1 MLSSVSVSRSS
12 RVWVFFFGYG
22 ELDLGS
28 ESKFRATPTSHNVAL
43 CSSFSLF
50 SYSRLKFFKEG
61 GVINSIGGIFSLSE
75 LKQSGSSKYLG
86 LYSCSI
92 GLGHGPESD
101 VTLISLFFGVKTPGS
116 FQGNC
121 FPSLDG
127 FFHGWNFSVCFSVSS
142 TSVWFPVF
150 VLTFKIRR
158 TASSGR
164 LHEKNPFS
172 KLHREFSD
180 LAIVI

>member
-1 MLSSVSVSRSS
+1 MLSPVSVSISS
-12 RVWVFFFGYG
+12 RVQVFFFGYR
-22 ELDLGS
+22 EFDLGS
-28 ESKFRATPTSHNVAL
+28 KSKFWATLASHDVAS
-43 CSSFSLF
+43 CSISLF
-50 SYSRLKFFKEG
+50 SSSMLKFYKEG
-61 GVINSIGGIFSLSE
+61 GVIDSIGGIFSMSE
-75 LKQSGSSKYLG
+75 LGQSGPSKYLG
-86 LYSCSI
+86 LHSCSV
-92 GLGHGPESD
+92 GLGHGPESE
-101 VTLISLFFGVKTPGS
+101 VTLISLFLGVKTPGS

-150 VLTFKIRR
+150 DFTFRIRS
-158 TASSGR
+158 TASSGK

-172 KLHREFSD
+172 KSHQEFSD